1 MTMKRKE
8 EFQILM
14 AIEGKRSFSVDKLF
28 ALLDQIQATG
38 SISKAAANIDVSYRY
53 AWGLIQDAEKEL
65 GIDLV
70 IKQVGGSE
78 GGGTS
83 TTETGRNLLY
93 QYKMLKQDID
103 IQLEQLLGTPASD
116 KTNDKETDQ
125 EAGVERYLLLGTTIG
140 PVETGLVETLEQA
153 YYQETGVLVRHIAAG
168 SGRALDIARM
178 GRVDLVLVHA
188 PAQEEAFVAQGF
200 GVERIPLMRNHFY
213 LVGPVHDPAGLQY
226 IREEAGV
233 TGLFRQ
239 IALTRS
245 GFISRGDRSGTHQR
259 ELEIWEA
266 TGIQP
271 ESQWY
276 VVSKEMLGNQGVLSY
291 AMEHKAYTLIDS
303 ATYWKADCQDKMA
316 IYAGTST
323 REPLLINRFSLI
335 LLNANRLPTVNHQAA
350 LDFTNWLTKG
360 KGRQWITDFGK
371 KYGDEPFFILEDRWN
386 SDNELQEKT

>member
-28 ALLDQIQATG
+28 AMLDQIQTTG

-53 AWGLIQDAEKEL
+53 AWGLIQDAEREL
-65 GIDLV
+65 DIDLV

-83 TTETGRNLLY
+83 ITETGSHLLY

-103 IQLEQLLGTPASD
+103 IQLEELLMIPEAKD
-116 KTNDKETDQ
+116 KIEKDTDQ
-125 EAGVERYLLLGTTIG
+125 GFEEEKYLLLATTIG
-140 PVETGLVETLEQA
+140 PVETGLIETLEQA
-153 YYQETGVLVRHIAAG
+153 YYQEKGVLVRHIAAG
-168 SGRALDIARM
+168 SGRALDIARL

-188 PAQEEAFVAQGF
+188 PAQEEIFISQGF
-200 GVERIPLMRNHFY
+200 GVQRIPLMRNHFY
-213 LVGPVHDPAGLQY
+213 LVGPVYDPAGLQY

-245 GFISRGDRSGTHQR
+245 SFISRGDKSGTHQR

-266 TGIQP
+266 AGVTP
-271 ESQWY
+271 DREWY
-276 VVSKEMLGNQGVLSY
+276 SVPRDMVGNQGLLALALERQAY
-291 AMEHKAYTLIDS
+291 ALVDS
-303 ATYWKADCQDKMA
+303 ATYWKAGCQEQMA

-323 REPLLINRFSLI
+323 NDPLLINQFSLI
-335 LLNANRLPTVNHQAA
+335 LLNANRLQSVNHQSS
-350 LDFTNWLTKG
+350 LDFANWLTKG
-360 KGRQWITDFGK
+360 NGRQLITDFGK
-371 KYGDEPFFILEDRWN
+371 EYGEEPFFILEDKSQQSIERH
-386 SDNELQEKT
+386 